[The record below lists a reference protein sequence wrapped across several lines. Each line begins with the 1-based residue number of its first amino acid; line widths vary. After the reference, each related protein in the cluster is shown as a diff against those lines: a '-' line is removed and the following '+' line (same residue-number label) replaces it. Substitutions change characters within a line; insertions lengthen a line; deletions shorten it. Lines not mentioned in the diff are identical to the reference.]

1 MAFYEVEPFL
11 QIDNNHVRDIYKENS
26 VTFISIFM
34 IKSSLIEGHFDC
46 SPVRVGQATVKMLKV
61 EPQCLVA
68 SGASYHSWVSKFQ
81 TPETSSLS
89 SDFETCNH
97 LIRYQLIT

>member
-34 IKSSLIEGHFDC
+34 
-46 SPVRVGQATVKMLKV
+46 T
-61 EPQCLVA
+61 
-68 SGASYHSWVSKFQ
+68 
-81 TPETSSLS
+81 
-89 SDFETCNH
+89 
-97 LIRYQLIT
+97 